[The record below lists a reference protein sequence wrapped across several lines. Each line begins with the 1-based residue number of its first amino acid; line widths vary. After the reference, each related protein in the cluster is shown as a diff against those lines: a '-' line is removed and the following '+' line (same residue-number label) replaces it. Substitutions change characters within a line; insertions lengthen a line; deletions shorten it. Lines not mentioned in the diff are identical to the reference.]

1 MIRRW
6 IRFNT
11 VGIAG
16 IAVQLAALLAWK
28 QLPGI
33 STLAATALAVEM
45 AVLHNFY
52 WHERWTWGTRD
63 TPGWPAR
70 LIRFHLANGLVSLLS
85 NLFWMRILTE
95 HAGMHY
101 LPANVIS
108 IGITSVLNFVLSEWF
123 VFRPA
128 R

>member
-6 IRFNT
+6 VRFNT

-16 IAVQLAALLAWK
+16 IVVQLAALAAWK
-28 QLPGI
+28 QFPGI
-33 STLAATALAVEM
+33 STLTATALAVEI

-52 WHERWTWGTRD
+52 WHERWTWGTRE
-63 TPGWPAR
+63 TPGWTAR
-70 LIRFHLANGLVSLLS
+70 LLRFHLANGLVSLLS
-85 NLFWMRILTE
+85 NLLWMRLLTE
-95 HAGMHY
+95 HTGMHY
-101 LPANVIS
+101 LPANIIS
-108 IGITSVLNFVLSEWF
+108 ISITALLNFALSEWF